1 MTGTI
6 LGTIEKPNNVGHG
19 ENKKK
24 GEGWL
29 AAAMDRL
36 TPKHCNHNPRRAMN
50 KKFVVHPV
58 MCTLRKDD
66 ALLSFAFTDLQ
77 SISIIAIS

>member
-6 LGTIEKPNNVGHG
+6 LGTIEKPNHAGHG

-36 TPKHCNHNPRRAMN
+36 TPKRCNRNGRRAMN
-50 KKFVVHPV
+50 EKLVNMAFNIG
-58 MCTLRKDD
+58 
-66 ALLSFAFTDLQ
+66 LLLIDMAFLSTNSL
-77 SISIIAIS
+77 